1 MFATK
6 NHNPNESHSTPHV
19 HDENTSHVY
28 AWVDNHDDQTLFVE
42 SACFEVCVRVLS
54 SNAAALILWVCGR
67 VSSFVKVS
75 MPNCTLIHVHYRRG
89 MELGPFCSL

>member
-1 MFATK
+1 M
-6 NHNPNESHSTPHV
+6 NHIAHV

-42 SACFEVCVRVLS
+42 KVCVRVLS
-54 SNAAALILWVCGR
+54 NNAAALILWVRGR

-75 MPNCTLIHVHYRRG
+75 MPNCNS
-89 MELGPFCSL
+89 CSL